1 MKKNSISRRDF
12 LRLSATGVSALL
24 VPGAVASALGNDS
37 AAQPAAEPIPVRPLG
52 RTGLSLPI
60 LSMGVMRADN
70 PNVVRAA
77 YNSGILH
84 FDTAHGYQNG
94 RNEEMLGNF
103 FADKPRDSF
112 VLGTKVKCNYPL
124 ADTYE
129 ADLERMF
136 ALSLE
141 RLKMDYVDIFY
152 AHDMREEANVTDP
165 RVVAAMSAIKASG
178 RARHIGFSCHA
189 GRPALIHAAIAAGI
203 YDVILYSYNF
213 KINNPEETAAAFKAA
228 KDAGIGI
235 VVMKAMT
242 GGAENPDGSGRVN
255 AAACLKWVW
264 SDPNITTIIPGFSNF
279 DELDVCLAAAAAPAL
294 DAGEQRYL
302 AEMRGREMLYCQQ
315 CGECVGQ
322 CPNHLPIPD
331 IMRAYMY
338 AYGYKYARLSKET
351 LTEVRLA
358 PDACS
363 GCESCTVVCPSGFD
377 VGAKIAA
384 VAPVAG
390 MPDEFLS

>member
-1 MKKNSISRRDF
+1 MNKKGISRRDF
-12 LRLSATGVSALL
+12 LRLSATGVGAMLI
-24 VPGAVASALGNDS
+24 PGAVASTLGSSEQPGS
-37 AAQPAAEPIPVRPLG
+37 APIPVRPLG

-77 YNSGILH
+77 YHSGIIH

-112 VLGTKVKCNYPL
+112 ILGTKAKCNYPCT
-124 ADTYE
+124 DNYE
-129 ADLERMF
+129 DELNSMF
-136 ALSLE
+136 ATSLN

-178 RARHIGFSCHA
+178 KARFIGFSTHA
-189 GRPALIHAAIAAGI
+189 GRPELIHAAIEAGI

-213 KINNPEETAAAFKAA
+213 KLNNLEQTMAAFREARE
-228 KDAGIGI
+228 AGIGI

-242 GGAENPDGSGRVN
+242 GGAENPDGSGKVN

-264 SDPNITTIIPGFSNF
+264 NDPNITTIIPGFSNF
-279 DELDVCLAAAAAPAL
+279 DELDVCLAAAAAPAI
-294 DAGEQRYL
+294 DPTEQRYL
-302 AEMRGREMLYCQQ
+302 ADLREREMLYCQQ
-315 CGECVGQ
+315 CGECLDQ

-331 IMRAYMY
+331 LMRAYMY
-338 AYGYKYARLSKET
+338 AYGYKFARLSKET
-351 LTEVRLA
+351 LAEVRFS

-363 GCESCTVVCPSGFD
+363 GCDTCTVRCPSGFD

-384 VAPVAG
+384 VTPVLNV
-390 MPDEFLS
+390 PDLLLS